1 MAENIAEQLAKK
13 QREISIAEFFEK
25 NRHILGF
32 DSSTRSLITSVK
44 EGVDNALD
52 ACEESGVLPDILIEI
67 QKVDKDNY
75 RLIVEDNG
83 PGIVK
88 EQIPRVFGKLL
99 YGSRFHALKQSRG
112 QQGIGISAVV
122 LYAQLTSG
130 KPTVIYS
137 KTGQKREAHYYEL
150 VINTKTNEPEI
161 IIEKIVPWDRPHGTR
176 IEVEME
182 GSYVRGRKQ
191 SIYGYVKSTAIVNPH
206 ARLTLIEPTGETE
219 VFERATEILPIEP
232 CEMLPHPEGIEL
244 GTLIKMLRYTDRRRV
259 TSFLMNEFARIG
271 SKTAKEICIRAGIDP
286 DVNPNDL
293 SRDQAKRLLESFKTV
308 KIIAPSTEC
317 LSPIT
322 EDLIRK
328 GLEKEYDVDFIATT
342 TRDASVHSG
351 NPFVVEAGIAY
362 GGDLPKEDRID
373 ILRFANRVP
382 LLYQQGGCA
391 STHAVEKMNW
401 RNYDLNQPGGSGIPQ
416 GPVVVLTHV
425 ASTNVPFTSESKE
438 AIADIPEIVDEI
450 ELAVRDV
457 ARGLKN
463 YLAKQKVLAKRR
475 EKEEIIEKILPK
487 LAEKVSE
494 ITGEPRPNIEPIV
507 AKIMGNVLVQK
518 RATQTDDVCTV
529 DIRIKNYS
537 EHQKEFTLH
546 EISSVEI
553 QNSSPKPKV
562 FGINGEFD
570 NAWKISIKP
579 NAEKKL
585 RYTMRSEDSVTSK
598 PLVDG
603 IIGEM
608 VTGANTLPKKRG
620 SEAIHEE

>member
-1 MAENIAEQLAKK
+1 MAENIAEKLAQK

-67 QKVDKDNY
+67 KKVDKDNY
-75 RLIVEDNG
+75 RVIIEDNG

-130 KPTVIYS
+130 RPTAVYS
-137 KTGQKREAHYYEL
+137 KTGKDEDAHYYEL
-150 VINTKTNEPEI
+150 VINTQTNEPEI
-161 IIEKIVPWDRPHGTR
+161 LMEKVVPWDRPHGTR

-182 GSYVRGRKQ
+182 GTYVRARKQ
-191 SIYGYVKSTAIVNPH
+191 SIYGYAKSTAIVNPH
-206 ARLTLIEPTGETE
+206 ARLTLVEPNGDTE
-219 VFERATEILPIEP
+219 VFERVTEILPIEP
-232 CEMLPHPEGIEL
+232 CEILPHPEGIEL
-244 GTLIKMLRYTDRRRV
+244 GTLIKMLRYTERRRL
-259 TSFLMNEFARIG
+259 TSFLTNEFGRIG
-271 SKTAKEICIRAGIDP
+271 QKTAKEICAKAGIDP
-286 DVNPNDL
+286 DVNPSDL
-293 SRDQAKRLLESFKTV
+293 SRDQAKRLLEAFKTV

-322 EDLIRK
+322 EELIRK

-342 TRDASVHSG
+342 TRDASVHTG
-351 NPFVVEAGIAY
+351 NPFIVEAGIAY
-362 GGDLPKEDRID
+362 GGSLPKEERID

-391 STHAVEKMNW
+391 STHAVEKINW
-401 RNYDLNQPGGSGIPQ
+401 RNYELLQPGGSGIPQ
-416 GPVVVLTHV
+416 GPIVVLTHV

-463 YLAKQKVLAKRR
+463 YLAKQKILAKRK
-475 EKEEIIEKILPK
+475 EKEEIIERVLPK
-487 LAEKVSE
+487 LAEKVSQ
-494 ITGEPRPNIEPIV
+494 IKGAPQPDIQPIV

-518 RATQTDDVCTV
+518 TTELNDAACTV
-529 DIRIKNYS
+529 TIRIKNFS
-537 EHQKEFTLH
+537 ESLKEFKLH
-546 EISSVEI
+546 EVSSVEI
-553 QNSSPKPKV
+553 EDSTPKPRV
-562 FGINGEFD
+562 SSFDGSFD
-570 NAWKISIKP
+570 NMWKVSIKP
-579 NAEKKL
+579 NLEKKV
-585 RYTMRSEDSVTSK
+585 RYKVKSEESANSS
-598 PLVDG
+598 PLVEG
-603 IIGEM
+603 ILAEM
-608 VTGANTLPKKRG
+608 VTGANALPKKRT
-620 SEAIHEE
+620 SE

>member
-1 MAENIAEQLAKK
+1 MAENIAEKLAEK

-44 EGVDNALD
+44 EAVDNALD

-67 QKVDKDNY
+67 HKVDKDNY
-75 RLIVEDNG
+75 RVVVEDNG

-130 KPTVIYS
+130 RPTAVYS
-137 KTGQKREAHYYEL
+137 KTGKNKEAHYYEL

-161 IIEKIVPWDRPHGTR
+161 LMEKIVPWDRPHGTR

-182 GSYVRGRKQ
+182 GTYVRARKQ
-191 SIYGYVKSTAIVNPH
+191 SIYGYAKSTAIVNPH
-206 ARLTLIEPTGETE
+206 ARLTLIEPTGDTQ
-219 VFERATEILPIEP
+219 VFERVTEVLPVEP
-232 CEMLPHPEGIEL
+232 CEILPHPEGIEL
-244 GTLIKMLRYTDRRRV
+244 GTLIKMLRYTERRRL
-259 TSFLMNEFARIG
+259 TSFLTNEFARIG
-271 SKTAKEICIRAGIDP
+271 HKTAKEICAKAGVDP
-286 DVNPNDL
+286 DVNPSDL
-293 SRDQAKRLLESFKTV
+293 SRDQAKRLLEAFKTV

-322 EDLIRK
+322 EELIRK

-342 TRDASVHSG
+342 TRDASVHTG
-351 NPFVVEAGIAY
+351 NPFIVEAGIAY
-362 GGDLPKEDRID
+362 GGSLPKEEKTDL
-373 ILRFANRVP
+373 LRFANRVP

-391 STHAVEKMNW
+391 STHAVEKINW
-401 RNYDLNQPGGSGIPQ
+401 RNYELLQPGGSGIPQ
-416 GPVVVLTHV
+416 GPVVILTHV

-463 YLAKQKVLAKRR
+463 YLAKQKVLAKRK
-475 EKEEIIEKILPK
+475 EKEEIIERVLPK

-494 ITGEPRPNIEPIV
+494 VTGGPQPDIQPIV

-518 RATQTDDVCTV
+518 TAEQNDNTSIVT
-529 DIRIKNYS
+529 IRIKNFS
-537 EHQKEFTLH
+537 ESQKEFKLH
-546 EISSVEI
+546 QVSAVEI
-553 QNSSPKPKV
+553 EDPTPKPRV
-562 FGINGEFD
+562 SSFDGQFD
-570 NAWKISIKP
+570 NIWKVSIKP
-579 NAEKKL
+579 NAEKKV
-585 RYTMRSEDSVTSK
+585 RYTVKSEQSPGAN
-598 PLVDG
+598 PLVEG
-603 IIGEM
+603 ILAEM
-608 VTGANTLPKKRG
+608 VTGADALPKKRV
-620 SEAIHEE
+620 SE

>member
-1 MAENIAEQLAKK
+1 MAENIAEKLAQK

-67 QKVDKDNY
+67 QKVDKDSY
-75 RLIVEDNG
+75 RVIIEDNG

-130 KPTVIYS
+130 RPTSVYS
-137 KTGQKREAHYYEL
+137 KTGKNEDAHYYEL

-161 IIEKIVPWDRPHGTR
+161 LIEKIVPWDRPHGTR

-182 GSYVRGRKQ
+182 GTYVRARKQ
-191 SIYGYVKSTAIVNPH
+191 SIYGYAKSTAIVNPH
-206 ARLTLIEPTGETE
+206 ARLTLVEPNGDTE
-219 VFERATEILPIEP
+219 VFERVTEILPVEP
-232 CEMLPHPEGIEL
+232 CEILPHPEGIEL
-244 GTLIKMLRYTDRRRV
+244 GTLIRMLRDTERRRLS
-259 TSFLMNEFARIG
+259 SFLTNEFARIG
-271 SKTAKEICIRAGIDP
+271 HKTAKEICAKAGIDP
-286 DVNPNDL
+286 DVNPSDL
-293 SRDQAKRLLESFKTV
+293 SRDQAKRLLEAFKTV

-322 EDLIRK
+322 EELIRK

-342 TRDASVHSG
+342 TRDASVHTG
-351 NPFVVEAGIAY
+351 NPFIVEAGIAY
-362 GGDLPKEDRID
+362 GGSLPKEERID

-391 STHAVEKMNW
+391 STHAVEKINW
-401 RNYDLNQPGGSGIPQ
+401 RNYELLQPGGSGIPQ
-416 GPVVVLTHV
+416 GPIVVLTHV

-463 YLAKQKVLAKRR
+463 YLAKQKLLAKRK
-475 EKEEIIEKILPK
+475 EKEEIIERVLPK

-494 ITGEPRPNIEPIV
+494 IQGAPQPDIQPIV
-507 AKIMGNVLVQK
+507 AKIMGNVLVKKTAEQND
-518 RATQTDDVCTV
+518 AACTV
-529 DIRIKNYS
+529 TIRINNFS
-537 EHQKEFTLH
+537 ESLKEFKLH
-546 EISSVEI
+546 EVSTIEI
-553 QNSSPKPKV
+553 EDSTPKPKV
-562 FGINGEFD
+562 SSFDGQFD
-570 NAWKISIKP
+570 NMWKVSIKP
-579 NAEKKL
+579 NSEKKV
-585 RYTMRSEDSVTSK
+585 RYTVKSEESANTI
-598 PLVDG
+598 PLVEG
-603 IIGEM
+603 ILAEM
-608 VTGANTLPKKRG
+608 VTGANALPKKRA
-620 SEAIHEE
+620 SE

>member
-1 MAENIAEQLAKK
+1 MAENIAEKLAQK

-67 QKVDKDNY
+67 KKVDKDTY
-75 RLIVEDNG
+75 RVTIEDNG

-130 KPTVIYS
+130 RPTSVYS
-137 KTGQKREAHYYEL
+137 KTGKNENAHYYEL

-161 IIEKIVPWDRPHGTR
+161 LMEKIVPWDRPHGTR

-182 GSYVRGRKQ
+182 GTYVRARKQ
-191 SIYGYVKSTAIVNPH
+191 SIYGYTKSTAIVNPH
-206 ARLTLIEPTGETE
+206 ARLTLVEPNGDTE
-219 VFERATEILPIEP
+219 VFERVTEILPIEP
-232 CEMLPHPEGIEL
+232 CEIMPHPEGIEL
-244 GTLIKMLRYTDRRRV
+244 GTLIRMLRDTDRRRL
-259 TSFLMNEFARIG
+259 TSFLTNEFARIG
-271 SKTAKEICIRAGIDP
+271 HKTAKDLCTKAGIDP
-286 DVNPNDL
+286 DVNPSDL
-293 SRDQAKRLLESFKTV
+293 SRDQVKRLLEAFKTV

-322 EDLIRK
+322 EELIRK

-342 TRDASVHSG
+342 TRDASVHTG
-351 NPFVVEAGIAY
+351 NPFIVEAGIAY
-362 GGDLPKEDRID
+362 GGSLPKEERVD
-373 ILRFANRVP
+373 ILRYANRVP

-391 STHAVEKMNW
+391 STHAVEKINW
-401 RNYDLNQPGGSGIPQ
+401 RNYELIQPGGSGIPQ
-416 GPVVVLTHV
+416 GPIVVLTHV

-438 AIADIPEIVDEI
+438 AIADIPEIIDEI

-463 YLAKQKVLAKRR
+463 YLAKQKLLAKRK
-475 EKEEIIEKILPK
+475 EKEEIIERVLPK

-494 ITGEPRPNIEPIV
+494 IKGAPQPDIQPIV

-518 RATQTDDVCTV
+518 TTKQNDTACTV
-529 DIRIKNYS
+529 TIRIKNFS
-537 EHQKEFTLH
+537 ESLKDFKLH
-546 EISSVEI
+546 EVSAVEI
-553 QNSSPKPKV
+553 EDSTPKPKV
-562 FGINGEFD
+562 SSFNGQFD
-570 NAWKISIKP
+570 YMWKVSIKP
-579 NAEKKL
+579 NSEKKVK
-585 RYTMRSEDSVTSK
+585 YTVKSEESTNSS
-598 PLVDG
+598 PLVEG
-603 IIGEM
+603 ILAEM
-608 VTGANTLPKKRG
+608 VTGADSLPKKRAN
-620 SEAIHEE
+620 E

>member
-1 MAENIAEQLAKK
+1 MAENIAEKLAEK

-67 QKVDKDNY
+67 KKVDKDTF
-75 RLIVEDNG
+75 RVIIEDNG

-130 KPTVIYS
+130 RPTSVYS
-137 KTGQKREAHYYEL
+137 KTGKNEDAHYYEL

-161 IIEKIVPWDRPHGTR
+161 LMEKIVAWDRPHGTR

-182 GSYVRGRKQ
+182 GTYVRARKQ
-191 SIYGYVKSTAIVNPH
+191 SIYGYTKSTAIVNPH
-206 ARLTLIEPTGETE
+206 ARLTLIEPNGDTE
-219 VFERATEILPIEP
+219 VFERVTEILPIEP
-232 CEMLPHPEGIEL
+232 CEILPHPEGIEL
-244 GTLIKMLRYTDRRRV
+244 GTLIKMLRYTDRRRL
-259 TSFLMNEFARIG
+259 TSFLTNEFARIG
-271 SKTAKEICIRAGIDP
+271 HKTAKEICAKAGIDP
-286 DVNPNDL
+286 DVNPGDL
-293 SRDQAKRLLESFKTV
+293 SRDQAKRLLEAFKTV

-322 EDLIRK
+322 EELIRK

-342 TRDASVHSG
+342 TRDAAVHTG
-351 NPFVVEAGIAY
+351 NPFIVEAGIAY
-362 GGDLPKEDRID
+362 GGSLPKEERVD
-373 ILRFANRVP
+373 ILRYANRVP

-391 STHAVEKMNW
+391 STHAVEKINW
-401 RNYDLNQPGGSGIPQ
+401 RNYELMQPGGSGIPQ
-416 GPVVVLTHV
+416 GPLVVLTHV

-438 AIADIPEIVDEI
+438 AIADIPEIIDEI

-463 YLAKQKVLAKRR
+463 YLAKQKLLAKRK
-475 EKEEIIEKILPK
+475 EKEEIIERVLPK

-494 ITGEPRPNIEPIV
+494 IKGAPQPNIQPIV

-518 RATQTDDVCTV
+518 TTKQNDSDCSVT
-529 DIRIKNYS
+529 IRINNFS
-537 EHQKEFTLH
+537 ESLKDFKLH
-546 EISSVEI
+546 EVSAVEI
-553 QNSSPKPKV
+553 EDSTPKPKV
-562 FGINGEFD
+562 SSFNGQFD
-570 NAWKISIKP
+570 YIWKVSIKP
-579 NAEKKL
+579 NSEKKVK
-585 RYTMRSEDSVTSK
+585 YTVKSK
-598 PLVDG
+598 ESANSSPLVEG
-603 IIGEM
+603 ILAEM
-608 VTGANTLPKKRG
+608 VTGADALPKKRT
-620 SEAIHEE
+620 SE

>member
-1 MAENIAEQLAKK
+1 MAENIAEELAKK

-44 EGVDNALD
+44 EAVDNALD
-52 ACEESGVLPDILIEI
+52 ACEESGVLPDILIQI
-67 QKVDKDNY
+67 QKVDRDNY

-83 PGIVK
+83 PGIIK

-130 KPTVIYS
+130 RPTVVYS
-137 KTGQKREAHYYEL
+137 KTGKGQDAHYYEL

-161 IIEKIVPWDRPHGTR
+161 LMEKIVSWDRPHGTR

-182 GSYVRGRKQ
+182 GAYVRGRKQ

-206 ARLTLIEPTGETE
+206 ARLALVEPTGETE
-219 VFERATEILPIEP
+219 VFERATEVMPVEP
-232 CEMLPHPEGIEL
+232 CEILPHPEGIEL

-259 TSFLMNEFARIG
+259 TSFLTNEFARIG
-271 SKTAKEICIRAGIDP
+271 QKTAREICARAGIDP
-286 DVNPNDL
+286 DVSPNDL
-293 SRDQAKRLLESFKTV
+293 SRDQAKRLLEAFKTV

-322 EDLIRK
+322 EQLIRK

-362 GGDLPKEDRID
+362 GGTLPKEDKID

-391 STHAVEKMNW
+391 STHAVEEINW

-463 YLAKQKVLAKRR
+463 HLAKQKILAKRK
-475 EKEEIIEKILPK
+475 EKEEIIERILPK

-494 ITGEPRPNIEPIV
+494 ITGGPQPDIQPIV
-507 AKIMGNVLVQK
+507 AKIMGNILVQK
-518 RATQTDDVCTV
+518 KIEQNDDTCAIS
-529 DIRIKNYS
+529 IRIKNYS
-537 EHQKEFTLH
+537 ESHREFILH
-546 EISSVEI
+546 EISPVEI
-553 QNSSPKPKV
+553 DDSSPKPKV
-562 FGINGEFD
+562 IGVNGQFD
-570 NAWKISIKP
+570 NVWKISIKP
-579 NAEKKL
+579 KGEKKL
-585 RYTMRSEDSVTSK
+585 RYILKSEKPIDSAPFVE
-598 PLVDG
+598 G
-603 IIGEM
+603 ILEEM
-608 VTGANTLPKKRG
+608 VTGANELPKKRAR
-620 SEAIHEE
+620 E